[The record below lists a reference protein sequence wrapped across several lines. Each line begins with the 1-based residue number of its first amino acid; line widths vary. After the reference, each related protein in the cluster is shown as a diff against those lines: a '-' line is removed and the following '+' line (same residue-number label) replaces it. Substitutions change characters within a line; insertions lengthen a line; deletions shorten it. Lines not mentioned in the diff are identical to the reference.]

1 MIRDAVS
8 ADVPAISAIY
18 GHHVLHGVASYDTEA
33 PTVEA
38 MRDKLEAVRA
48 AGWPWLVIEHAGSVA
63 GYAYATQIRDRA
75 GYRYTAEDSIYVA
88 ANQVRQG
95 LGRQLLTALL
105 TRCEASGFRQMIAVI
120 GGAESSSIALHAAAG
135 FREVG
140 RLHAVGFKF
149 GRWLDN
155 VYMQRALGEGDAA
168 P

>member
-1 MIRDAVS
+1 MIRNALP
-8 ADVPAISAIY
+8 ADVPTIVAIY
-18 GHHVLHGVASYDTEA
+18 AHHVRHGVATYDTEA

-38 MRDKLEAVRA
+38 MRDKLVAVEA
-48 AGWPWLVIEHAGSVA
+48 AGWPWLVFEQDGGVA

-75 GYRYTAEDSIYVA
+75 GYRYTAEDSIYVSPSH
-88 ANQVRQG
+88 VRKG

-105 TRCEASGFRQMIAVI
+105 TRCEAFGFRQIIAVI
-120 GGAESSSIALHAAAG
+120 GGAEPGSIALHAAAG

>member
-1 MIRDAVS
+1 M
-8 ADVPAISAIY
+8 
-18 GHHVLHGVASYDTEA
+18 DTEA

-48 AGWPWLVIEHAGSVA
+48 VGWPWLVIEHAGSVA

-75 GYRYTAEDSIYVA
+75 GYRYTAEDSIHIA
-88 ANQVRQG
+88 ASHVRKG
-95 LGRQLLTALL
+95 LGRHLLTALL

-120 GGAESSSIALHAAAG
+120 GGAEPSSIALHAAAC

-140 RLHAVGFKF
+140 RLHAVGCKF

-155 VYMQRALGEGDAA
+155 VYMQRGLGEGDAA

>member
-1 MIRDAVS
+1 M
-8 ADVPAISAIY
+8 PAIVTIY
-18 GHHVLHGVASYDTEA
+18 AHHVRHGVATYDTEA
-33 PTVEA
+33 PTVEV
-38 MRDKLEAVRA
+38 MRDKLVAVQA
-48 AGWPWLVIEHAGSVA
+48 AGWPWLVIERGGTVE

-88 ANQVRQG
+88 ANHVRQG
-95 LGRQLLTALL
+95 LGTQLLTALL
-105 TRCEASGFRQMIAVI
+105 SRCEAFGFRQMIAVI
-120 GGAESSSIALHAAAG
+120 GGTEPSSIALHAAAG

-149 GRWLDN
+149 GHWLDN

>member
-88 ANQVRQG
+88 ADHVRQG

>member
-1 MIRDAVS
+1 MIRDAVP
-8 ADVPAISAIY
+8 ADLPAIIAIY
-18 GHHVLHGVASYDTEA
+18 AHHVRHGVATYDTEA

-38 MRDKLEAVRA
+38 MRDKLVAVQA
-48 AGWPWLVIEHAGSVA
+48 AGWPWLVVEQDGGVA

-88 ANQVRQG
+88 ANHVRKG
-95 LGRQLLTALL
+95 LGRQLLMALL
-105 TRCEASGFRQMIAVI
+105 TQCEAFGFRQMIAVI
-120 GGAESSSIALHAAAG
+120 GGAEPGSIALHAAAD

-155 VYMQRALGEGDAA
+155 VYMQRALGQGDTA